1 MTEIINLS
9 RIQETSD
16 GDLEFEQD
24 LIQMYLEDA
33 AGHIVQIGAHFDAP
47 ATTLRNVAH
56 TLKGSSANIGANA
69 MRDAAYAVEK
79 HATGEVPSTPAALTA
94 RLEEALRQTRE
105 AYHGYLMGLGLTP
118 R

>member
-33 AGHIVQIGAHFDAP
+33 GGHIEQIGMHFDAP
-47 ATTLRNVAH
+47 PMTLRNVAH
-56 TLKGSSANIGANA
+56 TLKGSSANIGATA
-69 MRDAAYAVEK
+69 MREAAYAVEK
-79 HATGEVPSTPAALTA
+79 HATGEVPSTREALIVH
-94 RLEEALRQTRE
+94 LEETLRLTRE
-105 AYHGYLMGLGLTP
+105 AYHGYLIGLGLTP